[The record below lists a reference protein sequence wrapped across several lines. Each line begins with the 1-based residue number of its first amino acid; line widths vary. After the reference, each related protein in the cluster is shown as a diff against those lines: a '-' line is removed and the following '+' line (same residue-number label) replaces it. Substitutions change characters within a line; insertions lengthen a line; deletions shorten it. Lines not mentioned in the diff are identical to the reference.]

1 MLSLHDKLIKL
12 SKTDDMAIFQWTAGQ
27 IKIAKDFYLL
37 SNLRLNTLSC
47 NGGVIVYSSAAPI
60 VYDVY
65 GRPTVSLHDRNLLT
79 VLGNSQRVGVNIRV
93 NRLKPGE
100 ESAPTRFCEWRI
112 VDESH
117 CPKWLER
124 KIMSMCT
131 GVMYPATCVRLPDIY
146 RISKKP
152 ESMKP
157 IFTRDLIDAIG
168 GSRNDSAAVLLQ
180 KFHEKMDLFGFQTN
194 EGFVIPS
201 DYICSG
207 GCCVVGAKGIP
218 ANGGSARFSIP
229 LRTFVAECSRSHWEI
244 ATAMTIPNPGQEEK
258 K

>member
-27 IKIAKDFYLL
+27 AKIAKDFYLL

-47 NGGVIVYSSAAPI
+47 NGGVIVFSTAAPL
-60 VYDVY
+60 VYNVY
-65 GRPTVSLHDRNLLT
+65 GRPATALCDRDLLT
-79 VLGNSQRVGVNIRV
+79 VLGNSQRVGVNIRC
-93 NRLKPGE
+93 NRIKPGE
-100 ESAPTRFCEWRI
+100 ECAPTRYCGWRI
-112 VDESH
+112 VDEDH
-117 CPKWLER
+117 CPRWLEN

-131 GVMYPATCVRLPDIY
+131 GVMYPATHVSLPDIY

-152 ESMKP
+152 ESLKP

-168 GSRNDSAAVLLQ
+168 GERDDTADVLLQ
-180 KFHEKMDLFGFQTN
+180 KFHAKMDLFGFKTN

-201 DYICSG
+201 EYICSG
-207 GCCVVGAKGIP
+207 GCNVIGAKGIP
-218 ANGGSARFSIP
+218 SNGGSARFSIP
-229 LRTFVAECSRSHWEI
+229 LRTFVAECSRNHWDI
-244 ATAMTIPNPGQEEK
+244 ATALTIPETEEK